1 MKVYKKE
8 NYIENGICLGLF
20 KVTENTSIEKHLH
33 EFVEIVYIMEGEAVE
48 TINDLEYEVRRGDML
63 FINYKSTHSFMPK
76 GAFTYINLSI
86 SPEVIA
92 SRLIHNANAFELLTL
107 SSFEELTRG
116 EGGSVIRFSPKELH
130 TIECILED
138 MHTEF
143 KSDFPDRDTVL
154 VSYLEIVIAKLI
166 RKLYPTGIESEKNEE
181 IWNNLFSYIHE
192 NLDKR
197 LSLPELAK
205 KCFFNPSY
213 FSRVF
218 KERFGITLADNLT
231 KERTTHAA
239 KLLQETDYTT
249 EHIAGICGY
258 GDKSS
263 LYRAFRKEYSV
274 TPSEYRTAHKK

>member
-8 NYIENGICLGLF
+8 NYIENGIRLGLF

-48 TINDLEYEVRRGDML
+48 TINDLDYEVRRGDML

-92 SRLIHNANAFELLTL
+92 NRLIHNANAFELLTL

-116 EGGSVIRFSPKELH
+116 EGGSVIRFSPTELH

-138 MHTEF
+138 MRTEF
-143 KSDFPDRDTVL
+143 RSDFPDRDTVL
-154 VSYLEIVIAKLI
+154 VSYLEIVITKLI

-205 KCFFNPSY
+205 KCFYNPSY

-218 KERFGITLADNLT
+218 KERFGITLADYLT

-239 KLLQETDYTT
+239 KLLLETDYTT

-263 LYRAFRKEYSV
+263 LYRAFRKEYGM
-274 TPSEYRTAHKK
+274 TPSEYRSANKK

>member
-8 NYIENGICLGLF
+8 NYIENGIRLGLF
-20 KVTENTSIEKHLH
+20 KVTENTSLEKHLH

-107 SSFEELTRG
+107 SSYEELTRG
-116 EGGSVIRFSPKELH
+116 EGGSVIRFSPTELH

-143 KSDFPDRDTVL
+143 SSDFPDRDTVL
-154 VSYLEIVIAKLI
+154 VSYLEIIITKLI

-205 KCFFNPSY
+205 KCFYNPSY

-218 KERFGITLADNLT
+218 KDRFGITLADYLT

-239 KLLQETDYTT
+239 KLLLETDYTT

-263 LYRAFRKEYSV
+263 LYRAFRKEYGMN
-274 TPSEYRTAHKK
+274 PSEYRSANKK

>member
-8 NYIENGICLGLF
+8 NYIENGIQLGLF

-116 EGGSVIRFSPKELH
+116 EGGSVIRFSPTELH
-130 TIECILED
+130 TVECILED

-143 KSDFPDRDTVL
+143 RSDFPDRDTVL
-154 VSYLEIVIAKLI
+154 VSYLEIVITKLI

-197 LSLPELAK
+197 LSLPELAQ
-205 KCFFNPSY
+205 KCFYNPSY

-218 KERFGITLADNLT
+218 KERFGITLADYLT
-231 KERTTHAA
+231 KERTAHAA
-239 KLLQETDYTT
+239 KLLLETDYTT

-274 TPSEYRTAHKK
+274 TPSGYRTAHKK

>member
-8 NYIENGICLGLF
+8 NYIENGIRLGLF

-48 TINDLEYEVRRGDML
+48 TINDLDYEVRRGDML

-92 SRLIHNANAFELLTL
+92 NRLIHNANAFELLTL

-116 EGGSVIRFSPKELH
+116 VGGSLIRFSPTELH

-138 MHTEF
+138 MRTEF
-143 KSDFPDRDTVL
+143 RSDFPDRDTVL
-154 VSYLEIVIAKLI
+154 VSYLEIVITKLI

-197 LSLPELAK
+197 LSLPELAQ
-205 KCFFNPSY
+205 KCFYNPSY

-218 KERFGITLADNLT
+218 KERFGITLADYLT
-231 KERTTHAA
+231 KERTAHAA
-239 KLLQETDYTT
+239 KLLLETDYTT